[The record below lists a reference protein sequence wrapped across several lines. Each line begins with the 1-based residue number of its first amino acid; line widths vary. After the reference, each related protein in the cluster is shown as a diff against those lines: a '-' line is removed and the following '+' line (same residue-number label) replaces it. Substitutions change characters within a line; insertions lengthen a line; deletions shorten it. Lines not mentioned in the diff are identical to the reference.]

1 MKCGIVG
8 LPNVGKSTLFNCLS
22 NSKAESANFPFCTI
36 EPNIGTI
43 QVPDNRLYDLAEI
56 ADPEKIIPTD
66 VEIVDIAGLVKG
78 ASKGEGLGNKFLSN
92 IRETQAIVHVIR
104 CFEDDNVVH
113 VNGEVSPLDDK
124 EIIDME
130 LILKDI
136 ETIDKRHEKEKKQ
149 LKSGDKSIQQTIDR
163 LSRFKQHLEEGK
175 TLRMLDLDEKEV
187 ELAKEMNLITSK
199 PIMYVCNVQD
209 YVDYNKTFVESIENM
224 AKLEQAEVLI
234 LSLKT
239 EEEIAEFEDIN
250 DKMEFLSEIGADEPG
265 VNRFIRSVYALLGLQ
280 TYFTVG
286 KKEVRA
292 WTIKKG
298 YLAPQA
304 AGVIHSD
311 FERGFIRAEVIAYDD
326 FTRLKS
332 ESKCREEGKIRQ
344 EGKEYIV
351 HDGDIIN
358 FKFNV

>member
-104 CFEDDNVVH
+104 CFEDENVVH
-113 VNGEVSPLDDK
+113 VNGKVDPLGDK

-130 LILKDI
+130 LIFKDI
-136 ETIDKRHEKEKKQ
+136 ETVDKRTDKEKKQ
-149 LKSGDKSIQQTIDR
+149 LKSGDKTIQQTIDS
-163 LSRFKQHLEEGK
+163 LVRFKTHLEEGK
-175 TLRMLDLDEKEV
+175 TLRMLDLDEKE
-187 ELAKEMNLITSK
+187 ELLAKEMNMITSK
-199 PIMYVCNVQD
+199 PIMYVCNVED
-209 YVDYNKTFVESIENM
+209 YIDYNKSHVEAVQQA
-224 AKLEQAEVLI
+224 AKAEQAEVIL

-239 EEEIAEFEDIN
+239 EAEITEFDDLD
-250 DKMEFLSEIGADEPG
+250 DKMEFLSEIGATEPG

-292 WTIKKG
+292 WTIKQG
-298 YLAPQA
+298 FLAPQA

-311 FERGFIRAEVIAYDD
+311 FERGFIRAEVIGYDD
-326 FTRLKS
+326 FMRLRS
-332 ESKCREEGKIRQ
+332 EAKCREEGKIRQ
-344 EGKEYIV
+344 EGKEYV
-351 HDGDIIN
+351 VQDGDIIN